1 MFWKQV
7 SGAVRKRLTHQYSGN
22 ESNLLGPIDFPKRGK
37 KSLKMDNA
45 STLTYLLILGLQNL
59 EMINFHENL
68 EVTVVKKH
76 LNDMGV
82 SAQ

>member
-1 MFWKQV
+1 
-7 SGAVRKRLTHQYSGN
+7 
-22 ESNLLGPIDFPKRGK
+22 
-37 KSLKMDNA
+37 MDNA

-68 EVTVVKKH
+68 EVIVEKKH